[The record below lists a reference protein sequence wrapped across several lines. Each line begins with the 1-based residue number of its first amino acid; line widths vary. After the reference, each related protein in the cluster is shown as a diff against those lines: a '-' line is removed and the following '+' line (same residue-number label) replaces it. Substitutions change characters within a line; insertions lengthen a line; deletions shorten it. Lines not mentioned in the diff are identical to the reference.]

1 MTRVVVKK
9 SALTGIVSISAE
21 GHSGYADEGSD
32 IICAAISSANE
43 LVINIL
49 ESFSADIELDVDAE
63 RAYFCCKVLQT
74 ENNSKKKDELQRIA
88 KGYVKY
94 IGELA
99 ETYSSYLKIST
110 EV

>member
-9 SALTGIVSISAE
+9 SALTGFSVISTE

-32 IICAAISSANE
+32 IVCAAVSSANE

-49 ESFSADIELDVDAE
+49 ESFSADIELDIDAE
-63 RAYFCCKVLQT
+63 KPYFCCRVLQNDT
-74 ENNSKKKDELQRIA
+74 NAAMKDSLQRIA
-88 KGYVKY
+88 KGYVKFVSD
-94 IGELA
+94 LA
-99 ETYSSYLKIST
+99 DTYPKYLKIST

>member
-9 SALTGIVSISAE
+9 SALTGVTLISAE
-21 GHSGYADEGSD
+21 GHSGYAQEGSD
-32 IICAAISSANE
+32 IVCAAVSSANE

-49 ESFSADIELDVDAE
+49 ESFSADISLDIDAE
-63 RAYFCCKVLQT
+63 KAYFCCKVLQT

-88 KGYVKY
+88 KGYVKF
-94 IGELA
+94 IGDLA
-99 ETYSSYLKIST
+99 EAYPDYLKIST

>member
-9 SALTGIVSISAE
+9 SALTGFSVISTE

-32 IICAAISSANE
+32 IVCAALSSANE

-49 ESFSADIELDVDAE
+49 ESFSADIELDIDAE
-63 RAYFCCKVLQT
+63 KPYFCCRALQNDINI
-74 ENNSKKKDELQRIA
+74 EKKDDLQRIA
-88 KGYVKY
+88 KGYVKFVSD
-94 IGELA
+94 LA
-99 ETYSSYLKIST
+99 DTYPKYLKIST